1 MTNTTEMNV
10 TVSAPAD
17 VKTTRLEC
25 DGKLNLTPVSAPVD
39 VKTTKPTKKAL
50 FTALLALVT
59 ETAPENAE
67 ILTAFINNEIAL
79 LDKRTANKTAS
90 KTQVENEN
98 IKAKILD
105 ALTEIDKPVT
115 ISELQT
121 LTPELAIYTNQ
132 KLSALLKKLV
142 ESGEVVKTTEKK
154 KSYFAVAETEGE

>member
-67 ILTAFINNEIAL
+67 ILTTFINNEIAL
-79 LDKRTANKTAS
+79 LEKRAANKTAS

-98 IKAKILD
+98 IKVKILD
-105 ALTEIDKPVT
+105 ALT
-115 ISELQT
+115 
-121 LTPELAIYTNQ
+121 
-132 KLSALLKKLV
+132 
-142 ESGEVVKTTEKK
+142 
-154 KSYFAVAETEGE
+154 

>member
-50 FTALLALVT
+50 FTALLALVA

-67 ILTAFINNEIAL
+67 ALIAFINNEIAL
-79 LDKRTANKTAS
+79 LDKRAANKTAS
-90 KTQVENEN
+90 KTQIENEN

-115 ISELQT
+115 ISELQS
-121 LTPELAIYTNQ
+121 LTPELAVYTSQ
-132 KLSALLKKLV
+132 KLSALLTQLKANNLV
-142 ESGEVVKTTEKK
+142 TKTIEKK
-154 KSYFAVAETEGE
+154 KSYFSIV

>member
-1 MTNTTEMNV
+1 MTNTTEMSV

-25 DGKLNLTPVSAPVD
+25 DGKLNLTPVSAPAD

-50 FTALLALVT
+50 FTALLALVA

-67 ILTAFINNEIAL
+67 TLTAFINNEIAL

-115 ISELQT
+115 ISELQA
-121 LTPELAIYTNQ
+121 LAPELAVYTNQ
-132 KLSALLKKLV
+132 KLSALLTQLKANNLV
-142 ESGEVVKTTEKK
+142 TKTIEKK
-154 KSYFAVAETEGE
+154 KSYFSIA

>member
-10 TVSAPAD
+10 TVSAPA
-17 VKTTRLEC
+17 
-25 DGKLNLTPVSAPVD
+25 D

-79 LDKRTANKTAS
+79 LEKRAANKTAS

-115 ISELQT
+115 ISEMQALA
-121 LTPELAIYTNQ
+121 PELAVYTNQ
-132 KLSALLKKLV
+132 KLSALLTQLKANNLV
-142 ESGEVVKTTEKK
+142 TKTIEKK
-154 KSYFAVAETEGE
+154 KSYFSIV

>member
-1 MTNTTEMNV
+1 MTNITEMNA
-10 TVSAPAD
+10 T
-17 VKTTRLEC
+17 
-25 DGKLNLTPVSAPVD
+25 VSAPVD
-39 VKTTKPTKKAL
+39 VKTTKPTKRML
-50 FTALLALVT
+50 FTALLSLVE

-115 ISELQT
+115 ISELQS
-121 LTPELAIYTNQ
+121 LTPDLAVYTNQ
-132 KLSALLKKLV
+132 KLSALLTQLKANNLV
-142 ESGEVVKTTEKK
+142 TKTIEKK
-154 KSYFAVAETEGE
+154 KSYFSIV

>member
-10 TVSAPAD
+10 TISTSA
-17 VKTTRLEC
+17 
-25 DGKLNLTPVSAPVD
+25 D
-39 VKTTKPTKKAL
+39 VKTTKPTKRML
-50 FTALLALVT
+50 FTALLALVK
-59 ETAPENAE
+59 ETAPENEE

-79 LDKRTANKTAS
+79 LDKRTANKTVS

-115 ISELQT
+115 ISELQA

-132 KLSALLKKLV
+132 KLSALLTQLKANNLV
-142 ESGEVVKTTEKK
+142 TKTIEKK
-154 KSYFAVAETEGE
+154 KSYFSIV

>member
-25 DGKLNLTPVSAPVD
+25 DGKLNLTPVSAPAD

-67 ILTAFINNEIAL
+67 ILTTFINNEIAL
-79 LDKRTANKTAS
+79 LEKRAANKTAS

-98 IKAKILD
+98 IKVKILD

-121 LTPELAIYTNQ
+121 LAPELAVYTNQ
-132 KLSALLKKLV
+132 KLSALLTQLKANNLV
-142 ESGEVVKTTEKK
+142 TKTIEKK
-154 KSYFAVAETEGE
+154 KSYFSIV

>member
-10 TVSAPAD
+10 TVSAPVD
-17 VKTTRLEC
+17 VETTRLEC

-67 ILTAFINNEIAL
+67 ILTTFINNEIAL
-79 LDKRTANKTAS
+79 LDKRAANKTAS
-90 KTQVENEN
+90 KTQIENEN

-115 ISELQT
+115 ISELQA
-121 LTPELAIYTNQ
+121 LTPELAVYTNQ
-132 KLSALLKKLV
+132 KLSALLTQLKANNLV
-142 ESGEVVKTTEKK
+142 TKTIEKK
-154 KSYFAVAETEGE
+154 KSYFSIV

>member
-10 TVSAPAD
+10 TVSAPVD
-17 VKTTRLEC
+17 VETTRLEC
-25 DGKLNLTPVSAPVD
+25 DGKLNLTPVSAPAD

-67 ILTAFINNEIAL
+67 VLTAFINNEIAL
-79 LDKRTANKTAS
+79 LEKRAANKTAS

-98 IKAKILD
+98 IKVKILD

-121 LTPELAIYTNQ
+121 LAPELAVYTNQ
-132 KLSALLKKLV
+132 KLSALLTQLKANNLV
-142 ESGEVVKTTEKK
+142 TKTIEKK
-154 KSYFAVAETEGE
+154 KSYFSIV

>member
-10 TVSAPAD
+10 TVSAPVD
-17 VKTTRLEC
+17 VETTRLEC
-25 DGKLNLTPVSAPVD
+25 DGKLNLTPVSAPAD

-67 ILTAFINNEIAL
+67 VLTAFINNEIAL
-79 LDKRTANKTAS
+79 LEKRAANKTAS

-98 IKAKILD
+98 IKAKIID

-115 ISELQT
+115 ISELQA
-121 LTPELAIYTNQ
+121 LAPELAVYTNQ
-132 KLSALLKKLV
+132 KLSALLTQLKANNLV
-142 ESGEVVKTTEKK
+142 TKTIEKK
-154 KSYFAVAETEGE
+154 KSYFSIV

>member
-79 LDKRTANKTAS
+79 LEKRAANKTAS

-115 ISELQT
+115 ISELQA
-121 LTPELAIYTNQ
+121 LTPELAVYTNQ
-132 KLSALLKKLV
+132 KLSALLTQLKANNLV
-142 ESGEVVKTTEKK
+142 TKTIEKK
-154 KSYFAVAETEGE
+154 KSYFSIV

>member
-25 DGKLNLTPVSAPVD
+25 DGKLNLTPVSAPVSTD
-39 VKTTKPTKKAL
+39 VKATKPTKRML

-121 LTPELAIYTNQ
+121 LAPELAIYTNQ
-132 KLSALLKKLV
+132 KLSALLTQLKANNLV
-142 ESGEVVKTTEKK
+142 TKTIEKK
-154 KSYFAVAETEGE
+154 KSYFSIV

>member
-25 DGKLNLTPVSAPVD
+25 DGKLNLAPVSAPVD

-67 ILTAFINNEIAL
+67 ILTTFINNEIAL
-79 LDKRTANKTAS
+79 LEKRAANKTAS

-115 ISELQT
+115 ISELQA
-121 LTPELAIYTNQ
+121 LTPELAVYTNQ
-132 KLSALLKKLV
+132 KLSALLTQLKANNLV
-142 ESGEVVKTTEKK
+142 TKTIEKK
-154 KSYFAVAETEGE
+154 KSYFSIV

>member
-67 ILTAFINNEIAL
+67 TLTAFINNEIAL
-79 LDKRTANKTAS
+79 LDKRAANKTAS

-115 ISELQT
+115 ISELQA
-121 LTPELAIYTNQ
+121 LAPELAVYTNQ
-132 KLSALLKKLV
+132 KLSALLTQLKANNLV
-142 ESGEVVKTTEKK
+142 TKTIEKK
-154 KSYFAVAETEGE
+154 KSYFSIV

>member
-25 DGKLNLTPVSAPVD
+25 DGKLNLTPVSAD
-39 VKTTKPTKKAL
+39 VKATKPTKRML
-50 FTALLALVT
+50 FTALLALVA

-115 ISELQT
+115 ISELQA
-121 LTPELAIYTNQ
+121 LAPELAVYTNQ
-132 KLSALLKKLV
+132 KLSALLTQLKANNLV
-142 ESGEVVKTTEKK
+142 TKTIEKK
-154 KSYFAVAETEGE
+154 KSYFSIV

>member
-79 LDKRTANKTAS
+79 LEKRAANKTAS

-115 ISELQT
+115 ISELQA
-121 LTPELAIYTNQ
+121 LTPELAVYTNQ
-132 KLSALLKKLV
+132 KLSALLTQLKANNLV
-142 ESGEVVKTTEKK
+142 TETIEKK
-154 KSYFAVAETEGE
+154 KSYFSIV

>member
-25 DGKLNLTPVSAPVD
+25 DGKLNLTPVSAPAD

-67 ILTAFINNEIAL
+67 TLTAFINNEIAL
-79 LDKRTANKTAS
+79 LDKRSANKTAS
-90 KTQVENEN
+90 KTQIENEN

-115 ISELQT
+115 ISELQA
-121 LTPELAIYTNQ
+121 LTPELAVYTNQ
-132 KLSALLKKLV
+132 KLSALLTQLKANNLV
-142 ESGEVVKTTEKK
+142 TKTIEKK
-154 KSYFAVAETEGE
+154 KSYFSIV

>member
-67 ILTAFINNEIAL
+67 TLTAFINNEIAL
-79 LDKRTANKTAS
+79 LDKRAANKTAS

-121 LTPELAIYTNQ
+121 LAPELAVYTNQ
-132 KLSALLKKLV
+132 KLSALLTQLKANNLV
-142 ESGEVVKTTEKK
+142 TKTIEKK
-154 KSYFAVAETEGE
+154 KSYFSVV

>member
-17 VKTTRLEC
+17 VKTT
-25 DGKLNLTPVSAPVD
+25 
-39 VKTTKPTKKAL
+39 KPTKKAL
-50 FTALLALVT
+50 FTTLLALVT

-67 ILTAFINNEIAL
+67 TLTAFINNEIAL
-79 LDKRTANKTAS
+79 LDKRAANKTAS

-98 IKAKILD
+98 IKVKILD

-121 LTPELAIYTNQ
+121 LAPELAVYTNQ
-132 KLSALLKKLV
+132 KLSALLTQLKANNLV
-142 ESGEVVKTTEKK
+142 TKTIEKK
-154 KSYFAVAETEGE
+154 KSYFSIV

>member
-67 ILTAFINNEIAL
+67 VLTAFINNEIAL
-79 LDKRTANKTAS
+79 LDKRAANKTAS

-121 LTPELAIYTNQ
+121 LAPELAVYTNQ
-132 KLSALLKKLV
+132 KLSALLTQLKANNLV
-142 ESGEVVKTTEKK
+142 TKTIEKK
-154 KSYFAVAETEGE
+154 KSYFSIV

>member
-10 TVSAPAD
+10 TVSAPVD
-17 VKTTRLEC
+17 VETTRLEC

-67 ILTAFINNEIAL
+67 VLTAFINNEIAL
-79 LDKRTANKTAS
+79 LEKRAANKTAS

-121 LTPELAIYTNQ
+121 LAPELAVYTNQ
-132 KLSALLKKLV
+132 KLSALLTQLKANNLV
-142 ESGEVVKTTEKK
+142 TKTIEKK
-154 KSYFAVAETEGE
+154 KSYFSIV

>member
-17 VKTTRLEC
+17 VKTTKLEC

-50 FTALLALVT
+50 FTALLALVA
-59 ETAPENAE
+59 ETAPENADV
-67 ILTAFINNEIAL
+67 LTAFINNEITL
-79 LDKRTANKTAS
+79 LDKRAANKTAS
-90 KTQVENEN
+90 KTQIENEN

-115 ISELQT
+115 ISELQA
-121 LTPELAIYTNQ
+121 LTPELAVYTNQ
-132 KLSALLKKLV
+132 KLSALLTQLKANNLV
-142 ESGEVVKTTEKK
+142 TKTIEKK
-154 KSYFAVAETEGE
+154 KSYFSIV

>member
-17 VKTTRLEC
+17 VKTTKLEC
-25 DGKLNLTPVSAPVD
+25 DGKLNLTPVSTD

-50 FTALLALVT
+50 FTALLTLVT

-67 ILTAFINNEIAL
+67 TLTAFINNEIAL
-79 LDKRTANKTAS
+79 LDKRAANKTAS
-90 KTQVENEN
+90 KTQIENEN

-115 ISELQT
+115 ISELQA
-121 LTPELAIYTNQ
+121 LTPELAVYTNQ
-132 KLSALLKKLV
+132 KLSALLTQLKANNLV
-142 ESGEVVKTTEKK
+142 TKTIEKK
-154 KSYFAVAETEGE
+154 KSYFSIV

>member
-50 FTALLALVT
+50 FTALLALVA

-67 ILTAFINNEIAL
+67 ILTTFINNEIAL
-79 LDKRTANKTAS
+79 LEKRAANKTAS

-98 IKAKILD
+98 IKVKILD

-121 LTPELAIYTNQ
+121 LAPELAVYTNQ
-132 KLSALLKKLV
+132 KLSALLTQLKANNLV
-142 ESGEVVKTTEKK
+142 TKTIEKK
-154 KSYFAVAETEGE
+154 KSYFSIV

>member
-10 TVSAPAD
+10 AVSASAD
-17 VKTTRLEC
+17 AKV
-25 DGKLNLTPVSAPVD
+25 
-39 VKTTKPTKKAL
+39 TKPTKRML

-79 LDKRTANKTAS
+79 LEKRAANKTAS

-121 LTPELAIYTNQ
+121 LAPELAVYTNQ
-132 KLSALLKKLV
+132 KLSALLTQLKANNLV
-142 ESGEVVKTTEKK
+142 TKTIEKK
-154 KSYFAVAETEGE
+154 KSYFSIV

>member
-67 ILTAFINNEIAL
+67 ILTAFINSISI
-79 LDKRTANKTAS
+79 RTWTF
-90 KTQVENEN
+90 
-98 IKAKILD
+98 
-105 ALTEIDKPVT
+105 
-115 ISELQT
+115 
-121 LTPELAIYTNQ
+121 
-132 KLSALLKKLV
+132 
-142 ESGEVVKTTEKK
+142 
-154 KSYFAVAETEGE
+154 KSIITFRQGKSSIFKS

>member
-25 DGKLNLTPVSAPVD
+25 DGKLNLTPVSAPVSTD
-39 VKTTKPTKKAL
+39 VKTTKPTKRAL

-67 ILTAFINNEIAL
+67 VLTAFINNEIAL
-79 LDKRTANKTAS
+79 LDKRAANKTAS

-98 IKAKILD
+98 IKVKILD

-121 LTPELAIYTNQ
+121 LAPELAVYTNQ
-132 KLSALLKKLV
+132 KLSALLTQLKANNLV
-142 ESGEVVKTTEKK
+142 TKTIEKK
-154 KSYFAVAETEGE
+154 KSYFSIV

>member
-50 FTALLALVT
+50 FTALLTLVA

-79 LDKRTANKTAS
+79 LEKRAANKTAS

-115 ISELQT
+115 ISELQA
-121 LTPELAIYTNQ
+121 LTPELAVYTNQ
-132 KLSALLKKLV
+132 KLSALLTQLKANNLV
-142 ESGEVVKTTEKK
+142 TKTIEKK
-154 KSYFAVAETEGE
+154 KSYFSIV

>member
-10 TVSAPAD
+10 TVSAPVSAD
-17 VKTTRLEC
+17 VKATRLEC
-25 DGKLNLTPVSAPVD
+25 DGKLNLTPVSAPVSTD
-39 VKTTKPTKKAL
+39 VKATKPTKRML
-50 FTALLALVT
+50 FTALLTLVT

-79 LDKRTANKTAS
+79 LDKRSANKTAS

-115 ISELQT
+115 ISEMQALA
-121 LTPELAIYTNQ
+121 PELAVYTNQ
-132 KLSALLKKLV
+132 KLSALLTQLKANNLV
-142 ESGEVVKTTEKK
+142 TKTVEKK
-154 KSYFAVAETEGE
+154 KSYFSIV